1 MQLHD
6 VHINDTAQVAT
17 IHTSGSKIV
26 AGSDGAP
33 DELQLFFDNA
43 IAIPGL
49 INSHDHLDFNLFSQL
64 GERLYSSYTEWGQYI
79 HQHYKPEIDAMLAIP
94 VALRAQWG
102 VYKNLLCGVTTV
114 VNHGEKLP
122 VTNVPIT
129 IINHLQS
136 IHSVQFEKRWK
147 WRLNNPIRQS
157 RPVAI
162 HVGEGI
168 DEAVHAEIDELLK
181 WNLLNR
187 KLIGIHGV
195 TMNQIQAI
203 GFYALVWCPRSN
215 FYLLG
220 KTAAID
226 RLKSTVPILFGTDST
241 LTSHWDI
248 WEHIRSAQAT
258 QMLSDAEL
266 YASLTTNAAKMLELN
281 TGTLAPGYDADIIIA
296 RNAGKDWSG
305 ITPADILL
313 VVHKGKIHLF
323 DESLYS
329 QLPYY
334 FSDGFSKITINDQH
348 KYVYGDLPALMKAIK
363 QYHPSV
369 NFPVHG

>member
-1 MQLHD
+1 M
-6 VHINDTAQVAT
+6 
-17 IHTSGSKIV
+17 
-26 AGSDGAP
+26 
-33 DELQLFFDNA
+33 
-43 IAIPGL
+43 
-49 INSHDHLDFNLFSQL
+49 
-64 GERLYSSYTEWGQYI
+64 
-79 HQHYKPEIDAMLAIP
+79 
-94 VALRAQWG
+94 
-102 VYKNLLCGVTTV
+102 
-114 VNHGEKLP
+114 
-122 VTNVPIT
+122 
-129 IINHLQS
+129 
-136 IHSVQFEKRWK
+136 
-147 WRLNNPIRQS
+147 
-157 RPVAI
+157 
-162 HVGEGI
+162 
-168 DEAVHAEIDELLK
+168 
-181 WNLLNR
+181 
-187 KLIGIHGV
+187 
-195 TMNQIQAI
+195 
-203 GFYALVWCPRSN
+203 
-215 FYLLG
+215 LG